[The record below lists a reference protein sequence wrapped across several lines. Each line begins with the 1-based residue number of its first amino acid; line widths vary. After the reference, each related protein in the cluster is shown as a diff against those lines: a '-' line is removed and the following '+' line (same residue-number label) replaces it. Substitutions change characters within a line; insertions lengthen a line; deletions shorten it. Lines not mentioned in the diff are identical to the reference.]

1 SGEND
6 IVETILDPL
15 TCVKKGLCLV
25 AAGREAA
32 SHRLYYELHRT
43 LDGAQKLIFGLNN
56 SCGAWTNQV
65 KHFFKKAD
73 PSVLDL
79 TTNGL
84 EIANLRDGQGHDR
97 LDGTSRM
104 DRQLISPSIWNL
116 NVQNDLPG
124 SGSGILVADVFKSIS
139 LSWLPSV
146 CWSLSASSPSVS
158 SAPSTGKKLLLRL
171 VFLTRSK
178 KVGNQNKKQKHS
190 FFFVSPEFQTVGRIL
205 QSSPIIIQ
213 DGFGRAKHRDAY
225 GNLISARVSSA
236 RDRGRTNKARQ
247 DTQGVNRAGV
257 NDSKTTGGGCGVM
270 SLLSNDLTAPDQPQT
285 LVIHP
290 IRSIQLQVPPHPQRW
305 SCGLLPTPR
314 TV

>member
-1 SGEND
+1 M
-6 IVETILDPL
+6 
-15 TCVKKGLCLV
+15 
-25 AAGREAA
+25 
-32 SHRLYYELHRT
+32 LHT
-43 LDGAQKLIFGLNN
+43 GLNN

-116 NVQNDLPG
+116 NGQNDLPG

-178 KVGNQNKKQKHS
+178 KLEGFYNLAQLS
-190 FFFVSPEFQTVGRIL
+190 SRTVSAEQSIEMLMETLFPPEFLAQEIEGGQTK
-205 QSSPIIIQ
+205 Q
-213 DGFGRAKHRDAY
+213 DKIHKA
-225 GNLISARVSSA
+225 LTERVSTTLKQL
-236 RDRGRTNKARQ
+236 G
-247 DTQGVNRAGV
+247 AGV
-257 NDSKTTGGGCGVM
+257 VLCHSCPMT
-270 SLLSNDLTAPDQPQT
+270 SLLQINHKLLSSILSEASNSKYLLIPSAGHVVCSQPPEQFN
-285 LVIHP
+285 VINE
-290 IRSIQLQVPPHPQRW
+290 R
-305 SCGLLPTPR
+305 
-314 TV
+314 